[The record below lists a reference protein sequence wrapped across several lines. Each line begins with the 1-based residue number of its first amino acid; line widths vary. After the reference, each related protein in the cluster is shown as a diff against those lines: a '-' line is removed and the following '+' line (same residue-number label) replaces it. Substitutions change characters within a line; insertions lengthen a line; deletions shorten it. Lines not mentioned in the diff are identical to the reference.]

1 MKNRTIPIVVVLATG
16 LLVSACASGS
26 NQAGSGQ
33 PATGSSSAG
42 AASVASSSVA
52 GGSDTA
58 TPVAS
63 SPTSG
68 PSTVTFA
75 PASSSAS
82 PSACAGT
89 QLATSVVDNGPG
101 AGQHLYFLVFKNT
114 SSSTCLLSGYPGA
127 AGLNAGGQQAAQAQR
142 DLGAPPATVALAVG
156 QSASATLE
164 TSGLNSN
171 GSACSSFA
179 GLLVTPPNTSTT
191 ARFTN
196 KVPTCNFKVT
206 SVRPGSGG

>member
-1 MKNRTIPIVVVLATG
+1 MKSRTIPIAIILITG
-16 LLVSACASGS
+16 MLVSACSSGS

-33 PATGSSSAG
+33 SAPASSVAAASTATDTPETGSAPASSVAAASTSSAATETRASSSAG
-42 AASVASSSVA
+42 L
-52 GGSDTA
+52 
-58 TPVAS
+58 
-63 SPTSG
+63 
-68 PSTVTFA
+68 
-75 PASSSAS
+75 
-82 PSACAGT
+82 SACTGA

-114 SSSTCLLSGYPGA
+114 SSSPCLLSGYPGA
-127 AGLNAGGQQAAQAQR
+127 AGLNAAGQQAAQAQR
-142 DLGAPPATVALAVG
+142 DAGAPPAKVAIAVG

-179 GLLVTPPNTSTT
+179 GLLVTPPNTSST
-191 ARFTN
+191 ARFAN

-206 SVRPGSGG
+206 SVKSGSGG